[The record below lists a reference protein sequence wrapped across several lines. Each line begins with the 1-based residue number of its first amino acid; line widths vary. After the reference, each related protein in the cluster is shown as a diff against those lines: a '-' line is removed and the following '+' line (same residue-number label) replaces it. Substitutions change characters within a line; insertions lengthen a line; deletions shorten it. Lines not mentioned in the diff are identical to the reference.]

1 MPLSIPIETS
11 NVSYQTELAQDRFS
25 CLLWRWLVA
34 SIVGTLYVGWLW
46 MSADTPAWSMGL
58 FPCISWLWY
67 GVRRIFRLRMTSS
80 N

>member
-1 MPLSIPIETS
+1 L
-11 NVSYQTELAQDRFS
+11 
-25 CLLWRWLVA
+25 
-34 SIVGTLYVGWLW
+34 
-46 MSADTPAWSMGL
+46 GL

>member
-1 MPLSIPIETS
+1 MSDSKSVEQSLPYKTARAAEW
-11 NVSYQTELAQDRFS
+11 F
-25 CLLWRWLVA
+25 WLVA